1 MPYQVTESI
10 KNRARILGIEVKSS
24 KNAKK
29 KLDAYKDGI
38 FQASFGATG
47 YDDYHSYRKKEGAHI
62 AEQKKEQYKSRHQK
76 DRNVKYRNGKLTA
89 GWLADKVLWT

>member
-10 KNRARILGIEVKSS
+10 KTRARILGIEVKSS

-29 KLDAYKDGI
+29 KLDAFKDGV
-38 FQASFGATG
+38 FQASFGAQG
-47 YDDYHSYRKKEGAHI
+47 YMDYHLYKQKEGSKVADD
-62 AEQKKEQYKSRHQK
+62 KKKQYKARHAK
-76 DRNVKYRNGKLTA
+76 DRNIKYRNGKLTA